1 MEKFKWVCLLFIVIG
16 LLLKEIHWPGGSA
29 TFLLGLVSSIIYCTY
44 RIIKG

>member
-16 LLLKEIHWPGGSA
+16 LLLKEIHWPGGNA
-29 TFLLGLVSSIIYCTY
+29 TFILGLLSGIIYCTY